1 MTDHDTQHPPPIIG
15 VGAVIFKGDA
25 VLLIRRGKPP
35 ADGAWS
41 LPGGRQER
49 GETVRATAARE
60 VMEETGVSAE
70 ITDLIDVVDY
80 IERTPTGDVAAQYTL
95 VDFLGVWRAGAPVA
109 GDDARDVRWVP
120 LADLD
125 SLPLWSETR
134 RVIVKGAALAG
145 LPPAQGR
152 PPHEETV

>member
-1 MTDHDTQHPPPIIG
+1 MTDLGDTGAPPIIG

-25 VLLIRRGKPP
+25 VLLIRRGKAP

-49 GETVRATAARE
+49 GETVRETARRE
-60 VMEETGVSAE
+60 LFEETGVTAE
-70 ITDLIDVVDY
+70 ITGLIDVVDY
-80 IERTPTGDVAAQYTL
+80 IERTAAGAVAAQYTL
-95 VDFLGVWRAGAPVA
+95 VDFLGVWRRGAPVA
-109 GDDARDVRWVP
+109 GDDAQDARWVE

-134 RVIVKGAALAG
+134 RVILAGAKMAG
-145 LPPAQGR
+145 LPGAPTGPAQER
-152 PPHEETV
+152 TP